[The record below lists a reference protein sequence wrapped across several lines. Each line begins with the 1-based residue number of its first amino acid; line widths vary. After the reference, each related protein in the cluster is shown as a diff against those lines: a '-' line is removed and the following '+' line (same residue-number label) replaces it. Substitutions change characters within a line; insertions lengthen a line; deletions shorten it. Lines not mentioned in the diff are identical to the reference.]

1 MRERERGGERSE
13 RTECCYSGQVVGVAG
28 RQLEVECL
36 GYGGNP
42 PPHITWHKQ
51 HKLQPA
57 GSAALDSF
65 TDMETGL
72 VVTRSTLRLNIT
84 RQDHNKVLSCE
95 VLHPA
100 LGLPLWVKS
109 MINVG
114 CMYHHPPHHAPLP
127 PSVWLVMVSSAGC
140 SPGTAWQQSW
150 TFSSSDTITGQA
162 ALQHSHMTS
171 RDIMRDNQRDNH
183 FKILLRLLSAPL
195 LRVRSRLGRRA

>member
-1 MRERERGGERSE
+1 M
-13 RTECCYSGQVVGVAG
+13 AG

-114 CMYHHPPHHAPLP
+114 CMYHLSPPLTMP
-127 PSVWLVMVSSAGC
+127 PSL
-140 SPGTAWQQSW
+140 P
-150 TFSSSDTITGQA
+150 
-162 ALQHSHMTS
+162 
-171 RDIMRDNQRDNH
+171 
-183 FKILLRLLSAPL
+183 LS
-195 LRVRSRLGRRA
+195 GW

>member
-1 MRERERGGERSE
+1 M
-13 RTECCYSGQVVGVAG
+13 AG

-42 PPHITWHKQ
+42 APHITWHKQ
-51 HKLQPA
+51 DKLQPA
-57 GSAALDSF
+57 GAALLDSF

-84 RQDHNKVLSCE
+84 RKDHNKVLSCE

-114 CMYHHPPHHAPLP
+114 CMYHPP
-127 PSVWLVMVSSAGC
+127 PSSPPEWLVMMSFAGC
-140 SPGTAWQQSW
+140 SPGTAWQQSS
-150 TFSSSDTITGQA
+150 TLSSSDIIT
-162 ALQHSHMTS
+162 S
-171 RDIMRDNQRDNH
+171 
-183 FKILLRLLSAPL
+183 
-195 LRVRSRLGRRA
+195 